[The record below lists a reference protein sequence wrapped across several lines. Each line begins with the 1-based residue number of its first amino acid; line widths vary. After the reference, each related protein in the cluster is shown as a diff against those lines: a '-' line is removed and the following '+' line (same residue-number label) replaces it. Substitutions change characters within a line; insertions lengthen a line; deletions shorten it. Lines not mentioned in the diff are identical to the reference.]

1 WGCSTRRWSARRES
15 SCGRPTIRSLSSFAA
30 TSARR
35 RIGPSS
41 PRRKSKSPWPQRAA
55 SMRTRHCRGPIGPSL
70 RPEAFRATQEQSRNK
85 PAGCSFLAPPPLFI
99 AVIIVWGS
107 LLYRGAVSSPAAVS
121 SRPPPLAT
129 PRPRPTDERSD
140 LVAITPAQFYLFPHV
155 AAYLP
160 GRVHRAVPQGN
171 LGRWP
176 ARHGSR

>member
-1 WGCSTRRWSARRES
+1 PL
-15 SCGRPTIRSLSSFAA
+15 GRDASQPT
-30 TSARR
+30 
-35 RIGPSS
+35 
-41 PRRKSKSPWPQRAA
+41 KDQRQN
-55 SMRTRHCRGPIGPSL
+55 
-70 RPEAFRATQEQSRNK
+70 RPFVFFVLV
-85 PAGCSFLAPPPLFI
+85 PLPLFVAGI
-99 AVIIVWGS
+99 FFWGT
-107 LLYRGAVSSPAAVS
+107 LLYRGGVSCPAAVS